1 MDFMF
6 EMMDEFIYFGNY
18 FVSVDIFMILF
29 VVVEE
34 DVYVFR
40 DNVIRLQDLWLGLK
54 VKVIFGGYVLLI
66 VNNR

>member
-6 EMMDEFIYFGNY
+6 EMMDEFIYFVNY

-40 DNVIRLQDLWLGLK
+40 DNVIRL
-54 VKVIFGGYVLLI
+54 
-66 VNNR
+66 

>member
-40 DNVIRLQDLWLGLK
+40 DNVIRL
-54 VKVIFGGYVLLI
+54 
-66 VNNR
+66 